1 MMNRHLCPL
10 LPEQPAQP
18 GSIPCPP
25 HTKEPAI
32 LIVGVFRIA
41 EEQGFQGPCAQQMLD
56 LLTTPDTHHRVAI
69 PGKLL
74 LRRTYTSTGNAVTA
88 LQRKGDLAE

>member
-1 MMNRHLCPL
+1 
-10 LPEQPAQP
+10 
-18 GSIPCPP
+18 
-25 HTKEPAI
+25 
-32 LIVGVFRIA
+32 
-41 EEQGFQGPCAQQMLD
+41 MLD